1 MELQNAAAVVA
12 APNKPRR
19 RTKRLAL
26 VKYQLGL
33 LGTVALVAGLAT
45 SLSQAPT
52 SSHRQLD
59 AAADE
64 VVEDASAAVTYY
76 GAEVIDPTAIP
87 PGAVAESADAS
98 LITLVLGE
106 AGCGHQFDMSGG
118 LYLYIALMLYTFV
131 GLAIVC
137 DEYFC
142 ESLEAISNAL
152 GLSED
157 VAGATFMAAGSSAP
171 ELFTALV
178 TIFFAPGDSGVG
190 TIVGSAVFNLCVIVG
205 LSCLCAGCT
214 LDLFWWPLTRDSFIY
229 FLSLMAML
237 VFMYDGFV
245 TETEAAAL
253 TVMYVGY
260 IAVMVVNP
268 MIVEIIKRP
277 ELEKERMRSL
287 KERAM
292 AKVSSSTNLLIVKN
306 DVVLLDTRFNRNA
319 SSSQLTT
326 PTQDATM
333 DEEAATARMF
343 TGKGSTEE
351 EEKEDSEAEE
361 EEEGTGVLDII
372 ALPLALAMKFTIP
385 DCREERFKSWYF
397 VTFTMSI
404 VWIGLLS
411 FVMVDT
417 ATRASCILEI
427 PELIVGLL
435 VLSVGTSVPDALSS
449 IIVAKEGKGDMA
461 VCNALGSNIFNIL
474 LGLGLPWWVKI
485 SQTGEPYPCPDF
497 SELGEPMI
505 LLVGFLAM
513 FLIILQVG
521 NWKLKPS
528 VGYALLG
535 CQALYTVWTLLRNM
549 PVGHPIIVVGGK

>member
-1 MELQNAAAVVA
+1 
-12 APNKPRR
+12 
-19 RTKRLAL
+19 
-26 VKYQLGL
+26 
-33 LGTVALVAGLAT
+33 
-45 SLSQAPT
+45 
-52 SSHRQLD
+52 
-59 AAADE
+59 
-64 VVEDASAAVTYY
+64 
-76 GAEVIDPTAIP
+76 
-87 PGAVAESADAS
+87 
-98 LITLVLGE
+98 
-106 AGCGHQFDMSGG
+106 
-118 LYLYIALMLYTFV
+118 
-131 GLAIVC
+131 
-137 DEYFC
+137 
-142 ESLEAISNAL
+142 
-152 GLSED
+152 
-157 VAGATFMAAGSSAP
+157 
-171 ELFTALV
+171 
-178 TIFFAPGDSGVG
+178 
-190 TIVGSAVFNLCVIVG
+190 
-205 LSCLCAGCT
+205 
-214 LDLFWWPLTRDSFIY
+214 
-229 FLSLMAML
+229 ML

-268 MIVEIIKRP
+268 TIVEIIKRP

-343 TGKGSTEE
+343 TGKGGTE
-351 EEKEDSEAEE
+351 AE

-435 VLSVGTSVPDALSS
+435 VLSD
-449 IIVAKEGKGDMA
+449 
-461 VCNALGSNIFNIL
+461 
-474 LGLGLPWWVKI
+474 
-485 SQTGEPYPCPDF
+485 
-497 SELGEPMI
+497 
-505 LLVGFLAM
+505 
-513 FLIILQVG
+513 
-521 NWKLKPS
+521 
-528 VGYALLG
+528 
-535 CQALYTVWTLLRNM
+535 
-549 PVGHPIIVVGGK
+549 